1 MGRSILVFDAVL
13 VAAFAVSLY
22 PAFTGYAVHEWLGVA
37 VVAAMLAHVVI
48 RLYDFLKS
56 GAAGLKARR
65 PGIIAT
71 SLLDVLLFVDIVLC
85 AVSGILVSG
94 AILPSL
100 GLFADGYF
108 VWNTL
113 HSVSAKLLLA
123 LALVHVVLSWPRISV
138 IVKQGRS

>member
-71 SLLDVLLFVDIVLC
+71 SLLDVLICLRWGCLPMAIS
-85 AVSGILVSG
+85 SGIRFIRFLLSCFWRWLLCMWFSVG
-94 AILPSL
+94 REFPSL
-100 GLFADGYF
+100 
-108 VWNTL
+108 
-113 HSVSAKLLLA
+113 
-123 LALVHVVLSWPRISV
+123 
-138 IVKQGRS
+138 